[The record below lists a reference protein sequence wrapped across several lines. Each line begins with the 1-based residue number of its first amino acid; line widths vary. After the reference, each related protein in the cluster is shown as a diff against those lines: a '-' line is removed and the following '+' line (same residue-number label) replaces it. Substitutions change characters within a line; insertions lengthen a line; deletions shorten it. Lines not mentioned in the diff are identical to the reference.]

1 MNKTTENFLTAIK
14 NYTPPQVEQ
23 TVYKLVYNIDTG
35 KPICVTTDNTDLPW
49 VEISREFADSQ
60 PQLDPRVT
68 VVENKIVI
76 QTKKIK
82 EIEEPGRLLV
92 VKDCNGNI
100 ATDDY
105 SMLIINSEG
114 NNRWSYE

>member
-1 MNKTTENFLTAIK
+1 MNKTTENLLTAIES
-14 NYTPPQVEQ
+14 YIPPQVEKI
-23 TVYKLVYNIDTG
+23 VYKLVYNIDTG

-49 VEISREFADSQ
+49 IEISREFADSQ

-68 VVENKIVI
+68 VVDSKIVV

-82 EIEEPGRLLV
+82 QTEEPGRLLV
-92 VKDCNGNI
+92 VKDHNGNI

-105 SMLIINSEG
+105 SMLIINSKG
-114 NNRWSYE
+114 NNRWSYD